1 MIADQQQPTNL
12 GCDIEQARA
21 IALAIIRAWFVQSA
35 VKLFHDDQCT
45 SALPRIGADVR

>member
-1 MIADQQQPTNL
+1 MFADQRQATIL
-12 GCDIEQARA
+12 ACEIEQARA